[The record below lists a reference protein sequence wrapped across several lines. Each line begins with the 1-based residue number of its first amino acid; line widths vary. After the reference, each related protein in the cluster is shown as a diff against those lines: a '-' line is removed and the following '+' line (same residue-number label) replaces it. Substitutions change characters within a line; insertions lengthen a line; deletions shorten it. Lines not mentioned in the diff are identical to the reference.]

1 MQDLTSEA
9 VQDFTSVEQLFSDDQ
24 PQLANPEKE
33 PLWSSVTS
41 KFKGL
46 TRKFKVSSGS
56 KSSTSSSKGPSRF
69 DSPESKK
76 MATHPQK
83 KIRHLKTW
91 QKVLLI
97 ILLIGL
103 LLLSVLASYSYF
115 RVRKMLTLANASKT
129 ILLESADLA
138 KTQNLPALPDKIT
151 VLKENLTALD
161 SEYQA
166 LAIYRYLPI
175 SRRYY
180 SDGEIALQLAH
191 QGLDLAEQTIT
202 VLLPYS
208 DLLGFQGEGS
218 FTGGTTQDRIVLI
231 LATLEEI
238 QPTLDD
244 IEVKLQDIE
253 KLSQGIDA
261 SHYPETIGDQDIRQ
275 LIIDA
280 QQQITQVTQTFS
292 DYKPIIGELGKMA
305 GAKEAQ
311 KYLFLFQNDNELRPT
326 GGFLT
331 AYSIVQ
337 VDKGTVIPEKS
348 GDIYDLDQKFWQN
361 IPIPKELGK
370 YLTTER
376 YWNLR
381 DMNIYPDFKK
391 SMETFYQYYQTIPGE
406 PDDIDGIIAVDTQLL
421 TWLLEVIG
429 PVQIPGYGTFS
440 AEVDPRCDC
449 PQVVYALS
457 EIITRPTPYLRENRK
472 GVLGPL
478 MSAILSKTYELDK
491 TKFPELFNVGINSL
505 RGRHVQLYF
514 VDDKSQTA
522 AEKIAAA
529 GRLYQLPDNFKDWQF
544 GQNLDFL
551 AVVDANL
558 GGAKSNL
565 FIDYEMKLSVTA
577 PQDGYINNTLEL
589 TYRNR
594 AKADNCN
601 LEAGLLCLNATLND
615 WIRLYLPPDSELIE
629 IQGLEEEAEVYEE
642 EGYQVVDGFFKLEP
656 LGLARIRMTYR
667 VPYQDQENY
676 NLRLWKQ
683 GGIDPVPVLIE
694 VTGGEAALLMDQD
707 LEYSTI
713 F

>member
-1 MQDLTSEA
+1 M
-9 VQDFTSVEQLFSDDQ
+9 QDFTSVEQLFGDNQ
-24 PQLANPEKE
+24 PQLANPEKQAF
-33 PLWSSVTS
+33 WSAITNRFKKKKSENMTSHSV
-41 KFKGL
+41 
-46 TRKFKVSSGS
+46 
-56 KSSTSSSKGPSRF
+56 
-69 DSPESKK
+69 KK
-76 MATHPQK
+76 K
-83 KIRHLKTW
+83 KISNKKPRTWHLKTW
-91 QKVLLI
+91 QK
-97 ILLIGL
+97 ILLITL
-103 LLLSVLASYSYF
+103 LIFALLLSVLLSYSYF
-115 RVRKMLTLANASKT
+115 RARKMLTLANSTRT
-129 ILLESADLA
+129 ILMESADLA
-138 KTQNLPALPDKIT
+138 KTQNLPALPDKISA
-151 VLKENLTALD
+151 LKENLDALN

-166 LAIYRYLPI
+166 LAFYKYLPFA
-175 SRRYY
+175 RRYY
-180 SDGEIALQLAH
+180 SDGEIAFLMAH
-191 QGLDLAEQTIT
+191 KGLDLADQTVS

-208 DLLGFQGEGS
+208 DILGFQGEGS
-218 FTGGTTQDRIVLI
+218 FEGGTTQDRIVLI
-231 LATLEEI
+231 LETLEEI
-238 QPTLDD
+238 QPAIDE
-244 IEVKLQDIE
+244 IEGKLQEIE
-253 KLSQGIDA
+253 ELSKKIDA
-261 SHYPETIGDQDIRQ
+261 SHYPEQIAGQIVRQ
-275 LIIDA
+275 QIIDA
-280 QQQITQVTQTFS
+280 QKQISQAVHSFS
-292 DYKPIIGELGKMA
+292 DYKPIVGELGKMA

-311 KYLFLFQNDNELRPT
+311 KYLILFQNDNELRPT

-331 AYSIVQ
+331 AYSIIQ
-337 VDKGTVIPEKS
+337 IDKGTVIPEKS

-361 IPIPKELGK
+361 ISIPEELGK

-391 SMETFYQYYQTIPGE
+391 SMESFYQYYQTVPGE
-406 PDDIDGIIAVDTQLL
+406 PDDLDGIIAVDTQLL

-440 AEVDPRCDC
+440 AEVDQRCDC

-457 EIITRPTPYLRENRK
+457 EIITRPTNYIKEDRK

-491 TKFPELFNVGINSL
+491 AKFPELFTLATNSL
-505 RGRHVQLYF
+505 KGRHLQLYF
-514 VDDKSQTA
+514 VDENSQLA
-522 AEKIAAA
+522 AEKINAA
-529 GRLYQLPDNFKDWQF
+529 GRLYQLPNNFKDWQF
-544 GQNLDFL
+544 GQNQDFL

-577 PQDGYINNTLEL
+577 PQDGYLINTLEI
-589 TYRNR
+589 TYRNS

-615 WIRLYLPPDSELIE
+615 WIRIYLPPGTELVE
-629 IQGLEEEAEVYEE
+629 IQGLEEEAELYEE
-642 EGYQVVDGFFKLEP
+642 EGFSVVDGFFKLEP

-683 GGIDPVPVLIE
+683 GGINPVPVLIE
-694 VTGGEAALLMDQD
+694 VTGGEEELLMNQD

>member
-1 MQDLTSEA
+1 M
-9 VQDFTSVEQLFSDDQ
+9 QDFTSVEQLFGDNQ
-24 PQLANPEKE
+24 PQLANPEKQAFLSGITNRFKKKKSE
-33 PLWSSVTS
+33 KMTS
-41 KFKGL
+41 HL
-46 TRKFKVSSGS
+46 V
-56 KSSTSSSKGPSRF
+56 
-69 DSPESKK
+69 KK
-76 MATHPQK
+76 K
-83 KIRHLKTW
+83 KISNKKPRTWHLKTW
-91 QKVLLI
+91 QK
-97 ILLIGL
+97 ILLITL
-103 LLLSVLASYSYF
+103 LIFALLLSVLLSYSYF
-115 RVRKMLTLANASKT
+115 RARKMLTLANSTRT
-129 ILLESADLA
+129 ILMESADLA
-138 KTQNLPALPDKIT
+138 KTQNLPALPDKISA
-151 VLKENLTALD
+151 LKENLDALN

-166 LAIYRYLPI
+166 LAFYKYLPFA
-175 SRRYY
+175 RRYY
-180 SDGEIALQLAH
+180 SDGEIAFLMAH
-191 QGLDLAEQTIT
+191 KGLDLADQTVS

-208 DLLGFQGEGS
+208 DILGFQGEGS
-218 FTGGTTQDRIVLI
+218 FEGGTTQDRIVLI
-231 LATLEEI
+231 LETLEEI
-238 QPTLDD
+238 QPAIDE
-244 IEVKLQDIE
+244 IEGKLQEIE
-253 KLSQGIDA
+253 ELSKKIDA
-261 SHYPETIGDQDIRQ
+261 SHYPEQIAGQIVRQ
-275 LIIDA
+275 QIIDA
-280 QQQITQVTQTFS
+280 QKQISQAVHSFS
-292 DYKPIIGELGKMA
+292 DYKPIVGELGKMA

-311 KYLFLFQNDNELRPT
+311 KYLILFQNDNELRPT

-331 AYSIVQ
+331 AYSIIQ
-337 VDKGTVIPEKS
+337 IDKGTVIPEKS

-361 IPIPKELGK
+361 ISIPEELGK

-391 SMETFYQYYQTIPGE
+391 SMESFYQYYQTVPGE
-406 PDDIDGIIAVDTQLL
+406 PDDLDGIIAVDTQLL

-440 AEVDPRCDC
+440 AEVDQRCDC

-457 EIITRPTPYLRENRK
+457 EIITRPTNYIKEDRK

-491 TKFPELFNVGINSL
+491 AKFPELFTLATNSL
-505 RGRHVQLYF
+505 KGRHLQLYF
-514 VDDKSQTA
+514 VDENSQLA
-522 AEKIAAA
+522 AEKINAA
-529 GRLYQLPDNFKDWQF
+529 GRLYQLPNNFKDWQF
-544 GQNLDFL
+544 GQNQDFL

-577 PQDGYINNTLEL
+577 PEDGYLNNTLEI
-589 TYRNR
+589 TYRNS

-615 WIRLYLPPDSELIE
+615 WIRIYLPPGTELVE
-629 IQGLEEEAEVYEE
+629 IQGLEEEAELYEE
-642 EGYQVVDGFFKLEP
+642 EGFSVIDGFFKLEP

-694 VTGGEAALLMDQD
+694 VTGGEEELLMNQD

>member
-1 MQDLTSEA
+1 M
-9 VQDFTSVEQLFSDDQ
+9 QDFTSVEQLFGDQQ

-33 PLWSSVTS
+33 A
-41 KFKGL
+41 FYNGL
-46 TRKFKVSSGS
+46 TRKFKGFISQFKGS
-56 KSSTSSSKGPSRF
+56 KRF
-69 DSPESKK
+69 DSLANRFNKGENKK
-76 MATHPQK
+76 MATDSPK
-83 KIRHLKTW
+83 KTWHLKSW
-91 QKVLLI
+91 QKILLMALLI
-97 ILLIGL
+97 VA

-115 RVRKMLTLANASKT
+115 RVRKILTLADASKT
-129 ILLESADLA
+129 VLLESADLA
-138 KTQNLPALPDKIT
+138 KTQNLPALPDKISI
-151 VLKENLTALD
+151 LKENLNALD

-166 LAIYRYLPI
+166 LAIYKYLPI

-180 SDGEIALQLAH
+180 GDGEIALQLAH
-191 QGLDLAEQTIT
+191 QSLNLAEQTIT

-218 FTGGTTQDRIVLI
+218 FAGGTTQDRIVLI
-231 LATLEEI
+231 LETLEEI
-238 QPTLDD
+238 QPAIDE
-244 IEVKLQDIE
+244 IETKLQDIE

-261 SHYPETIGDQDIRQ
+261 SHYPEKIGKQVVQQ
-275 LIIDA
+275 LIIDT
-280 QQQITQVTQTFS
+280 QHQITQATQTFS

-305 GAKEAQ
+305 GAKEPQ
-311 KYLFLFQNDNELRPT
+311 KYLILFQNDNELRPT

-348 GDIYDLDQKFWQN
+348 GDIYDLDQKFRQN
-361 IPIPKELGK
+361 IPIPEELGK

-376 YWNLR
+376 RWNLR

-391 SMETFYQYYQTIPGE
+391 SMETFYQYYQTIPSE
-406 PDDIDGIIAVDTQLL
+406 ADDINGIIAVDTQLL

-429 PVQIPGYGTFS
+429 PVAIPGYGTFS
-440 AEVDPRCDC
+440 AEVDQRCDC

-457 EIITRPTPYLRENRK
+457 EIITRPTNYIKEDRK

-514 VDDKSQTA
+514 VDENSQTA
-522 AEKIAAA
+522 AEKIGAA
-529 GRLYQLPDNFKDWQF
+529 GRFYQLPNNFKDWQF
-544 GQNLDFL
+544 GQNQDFL
-551 AVVDANL
+551 AVVNANL
-558 GGAKSNL
+558 AGAKSNL
-565 FIDYEMKLSVTA
+565 FIDYELKLTVDA
-577 PQDGYINNTLEL
+577 PQDGYINNNLEI
-589 TYRNR
+589 TYRNS

-615 WIRLYLPPDSELIE
+615 WIRLYLPPGAELIE
-629 IQGLEEEAEVYEE
+629 IQGLEEEATVYDE
-642 EGYQVVDGFFKLEP
+642 EGYRVVDGFFKLEP

-694 VTGGEAALLMDQD
+694 VTGGEEALLMNQD

-713 F
+713 FY